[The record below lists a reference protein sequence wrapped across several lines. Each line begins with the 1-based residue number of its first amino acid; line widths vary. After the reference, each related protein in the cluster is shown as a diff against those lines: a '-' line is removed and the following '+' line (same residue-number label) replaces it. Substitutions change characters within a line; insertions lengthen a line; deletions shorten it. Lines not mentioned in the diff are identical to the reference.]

1 MARMKLTFPVF
12 YHCAVKGAC
21 SLQQYHCVN
30 VLLTGKLKADDSIS
44 ISESTASV
52 YVNGA
57 KPLPKDLIRDL
68 LHLPSEEIVRRFREL
83 NYFDVSAI
91 ADAVARLLDMVDMSP
106 SARDELLRARQGKN
120 AEYAFLCEV
129 FRSALRNPTPTVR
142 LTLQEKAAVRLCRNR
157 AEAADDPQDDL
168 SKQTVPSEP
177 SEKQPDIAET
187 ADTESVSSQYE
198 RQRRELLQVYEYT
211 AETPQ
216 QLSYLFDLCV
226 EKMVDQPSMIL
237 LDHADVAAVL
247 PREPDEY
254 AVFLE
259 CSGNSEEIDAYIRST
274 TYFKNALSALIYIS
288 GSESIGLS
296 EMTAITNSIQ
306 SKCLDDANIMFGCG
320 FDASMANGDLCLY
333 LSITLRREKKQA
345 ESEDSS
351 GPCEDT
357 QSGNTSETSD
367 PDATEEPDE
376 NKQFPLNLFR

>member
-21 SLQQYHCVN
+21 ALQQYHCVN

-91 ADAVARLLDMVDMSP
+91 ADAVARLLDMVDISP
-106 SARDELLRARQGKN
+106 SARDELLRARQGEN
-120 AEYAFLCEV
+120 AYAFLCEV
-129 FRSALRNPTPTVR
+129 FRSALRNPAPTVR
-142 LTLQEKAAVRLCRNR
+142 LTVQEKAAVRLCRNG
-157 AEAADDPQDDL
+157 ATAADDPQDDL
-168 SKQTVPSEP
+168 SKQTVSSEP
-177 SEKQPDIAET
+177 SETQPDTAET
-187 ADTESVSSQYE
+187 ADTESAASQYE
-198 RQRRELLQVYEYT
+198 RQRRELLRVYEYT

-216 QLSYLFDLCV
+216 QLSNLFDLCV
-226 EKMVDQPSMIL
+226 EKMVNQPSMID
-237 LDHADVAAVL
+237 LDHADVAAIL

-259 CSGNSEEIDAYIRST
+259 CFGNSEEIDAYIRST
-274 TYFKNALSALIYIS
+274 TYFKDALSALIYIS
-288 GSESIGLS
+288 GSESIGL
-296 EMTAITNSIQ
+296 EEIIAITDSIQ
-306 SKCLDDANIMFGCG
+306 DRCMDDTNIMFGFG
-320 FDASMANGDLCLY
+320 LDESMVNGNLCLY
-333 LSITLRREKKQA
+333 LSITLRRKKEQA
-345 ESEDSS
+345 ESEEPS

-357 QSGNTSETSD
+357 QSGNATETSD
-367 PDATEEPDE
+367 PEVPEEPDE
-376 NKQFPLNLFR
+376 NEQFPLNLFK